1 MNTVFAAFPDSD
13 QAMRREGLAYFHYC
27 LTEAGQAA
35 KDCTDKDTEALLAQG
50 LVEAQPITYED
61 FLPVSAAG
69 IFQSNLGGEQSE
81 AYAGSANRDA
91 FEEALGA
98 QVTDELSLYAERE
111 KASKARVLASLQ
123 G

>member
-1 MNTVFAAFPDSD
+1 
-13 QAMRREGLAYFHYC
+13 LAYFHYF
-27 LTEAGQAA
+27 LTTTGQTA
-35 KDCTDKDTEALLAQG
+35 KDCTEEDMEALIAQG
-50 LVEAQPITYED
+50 LIEVQPITYED

-69 IFQSNLGGEQSE
+69 IFQSNLGSAQSE
-81 AYAGSANRDA
+81 AYAGSANRKS

-111 KASKARVLASLQ
+111 RASKAKVIASLQ